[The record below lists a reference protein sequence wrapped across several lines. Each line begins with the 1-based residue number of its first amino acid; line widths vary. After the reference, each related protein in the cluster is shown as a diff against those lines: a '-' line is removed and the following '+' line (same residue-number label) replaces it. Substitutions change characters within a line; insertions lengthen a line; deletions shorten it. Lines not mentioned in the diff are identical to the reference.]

1 MANDLF
7 GGLGGL
13 MKGLSGLMP
22 QDDPNVKVLNATTK
36 LSDLQKEETEV
47 YAAIGR
53 RIVEDRSADISDL
66 TAKLQRLAAETA
78 EAQSA
83 LKESRSA
90 LERSEAEEKAK
101 RDSLTCPGC
110 GTVNDEGVRFC
121 RECGTRLGLPQKK
134 VCRACGE
141 ENGPEVRFCGGCGA
155 RLSD

>member
-13 MKGLSGLMP
+13 MKG
-22 QDDPNVKVLNATTK
+22 

-53 RIVEDRSADISDL
+53 RIAEDRSADISDL

-110 GTVNDEGVRFC
+110 G
-121 RECGTRLGLPQKK
+121 ECGTKL
-134 VCRACGE
+134 
-141 ENGPEVRFCGGCGA
+141 
-155 RLSD
+155 